1 MAYKLSRRE
10 ALEILAAL
18 ASTLAASAFLP
29 DHWSAPRVEVG
40 FLPVHAQSSDPT
52 STPYPFPPYSS
63 P

>member
-18 ASTLAASAFLP
+18 ACSLAASAFLP
-29 DHWSAPRVEVG
+29 DHWSAPLVEVG
-40 FLPVHAQSSDPT
+40 FLPVHAQSSDSPP
-52 STPYPFPPYSS
+52 TPYPWTPYSS